1 VLLHSPAKSTNNPE
15 MRGRRPTQHPGL
27 YNFQRRPKLPH
38 MNFGNPVVLA
48 AIILIVLIGLVGISA
63 RYFTSDAR
71 LERRRRRN
79 NYRVVSKSKRP
90 IATLSVRTKK

>member
-1 VLLHSPAKSTNNPE
+1 
-15 MRGRRPTQHPGL
+15 
-27 YNFQRRPKLPH
+27 

-90 IATLSVRTKK
+90 IATLSVHTKK